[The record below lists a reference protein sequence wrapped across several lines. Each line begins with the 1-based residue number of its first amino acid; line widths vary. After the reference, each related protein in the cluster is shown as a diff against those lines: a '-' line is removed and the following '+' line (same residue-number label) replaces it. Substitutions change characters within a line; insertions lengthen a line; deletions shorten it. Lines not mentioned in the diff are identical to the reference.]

1 MRKILMIALMIF
13 VSTGQVFADQS
24 GHDFSIVEYFASN
37 ALIAQ
42 NLDTDIPALR
52 SVAVL
57 ELEGIGID
65 QTLTGTL
72 TDRLRTELYE
82 TGKYKVMAPQMM
94 NDIFTEQ
101 GFQPA
106 DSISDE
112 YMVEAGKILDVKQI
126 IGGSISLVDSIYTAF
141 SKIVDT
147 ETGEIIKTATYD
159 TQEGLD
165 NLLNVGMQDIAHKL
179 ASDDEIPEAPQ
190 QAEAKIPVKKPEE
203 PVFVKE
209 DLFATPLTGDIYEFD
224 AKSTKRAF
232 FYSLLVP
239 GAGEYYSGSKIK
251 PIVFFGIEAL
261 LWTSY
266 FIYDGKGDGKKDDYR
281 EYADEHYYW
290 WDFMQWW
297 NTLDSAAQD
306 TFSHR
311 MPWDYENNCAIL
323 DHEYYEDIGKYDQF
337 QIGWDDIGQ
346 YQYPPG
352 VQDGETVLSPHRE
365 FYLDLRKQAN
375 DFYQTA
381 NTMIMLSLGNR
392 IISAFDAAL
401 TAKKYNKGQK
411 RYSFKLKTK
420 DFGSGNVPILTC
432 TYRF

>member
-1 MRKILMIALMIF
+1 MIALLIIIIA
-13 VSTGQVFADQS
+13 GQGFSGQS
-24 GHDFSIVEYFASN
+24 GNDFSIAEYFASN

-42 NLDTDIPALR
+42 NLDAGVPALQAI
-52 SVAVL
+52 AVL

-101 GFQPA
+101 GFGLS

-112 YMVEAGKILDVKQI
+112 YMVEAGRILDVKQI
-126 IGGSISLVDSIYTAF
+126 IAGSISLVDSIYTAF

-147 ETGEIIKTATYD
+147 ETGEIIKTAVYD

-190 QAEAKIPVKKPEE
+190 QVEAKIPVKKPEE

-209 DLFATPLTGDIYEFD
+209 DLFATPLTGDIYEFE

-232 FYSLLVP
+232 FYSLMVP

-251 PIVFFGIEAL
+251 PIVFLGIEAL
-261 LWTSY
+261 LWTGY

-281 EYADEHYYW
+281 AHADTTYYW

-311 MPWDYENNCAIL
+311 MPWDDENNRPIL
-323 DHEYYEDIGKYDQF
+323 NHEYYEDIGKYDQF
-337 QIGWDDIGQ
+337 QLGWIDIDT
-346 YQYPPG
+346 YPPG
-352 VQDGETVLSPHRE
+352 VPNGEAVLSPYRE
-365 FYLDLRKQAN
+365 LYLDLRRDAN

>member
-1 MRKILMIALMIF
+1 MRKYLMLALTIF
-13 VSTGQVFADQS
+13 VFAGQAFAGQS
-24 GHDFSIVEYFASN
+24 GHDFSIAEYFASH

-42 NLDTDIPALR
+42 NLDTDIPALQ

-57 ELEGIGID
+57 ELEGKGID
-65 QTLTGTL
+65 QTIASTL

-82 TGKYKVMAPQMM
+82 TGKYQVMAPKMM
-94 NDIFTEQ
+94 NDIFAELD
-101 GFQPA
+101 FQLA

-112 YMVEAGKILDVKQI
+112 YIIETGKLLDVKQI
-126 IGGSISLVDSIYTAF
+126 ISGSIILVDSIYTVS
-141 SKIVDT
+141 SKIINI
-147 ETGEIIKTATYD
+147 ETGEIIKTAVYD
-159 TQEGLD
+159 TREGLD

-203 PVFVKE
+203 SVFVKE
-209 DLFATPLTGDIYEFD
+209 DLFAAPMTDDIYEFEP
-224 AKSTKRAF
+224 KSTKRAF
-232 FYSLLVP
+232 FYSLMMP
-239 GAGEYYSGSKIK
+239 GTGEYYSGSRIK
-251 PIVFFGIEAL
+251 PIVFVGIEAL
-261 LWTSY
+261 LWTGY
-266 FIYDGKGDGKKDDYR
+266 FIYDGKGDNKTDEYR
-281 EYADEHYYW
+281 EYADAHYYW

-311 MPWDYENNCAIL
+311 MPWDDENNRPIL

-337 QIGWDDIGQ
+337 QLGWIDID
-346 YQYPPG
+346 QYPPG
-352 VQDGETVLSPHRE
+352 VPGGEAVLSPFRE
-365 FYLDLRKQAN
+365 AYLDLRREAN

>member
-1 MRKILMIALMIF
+1 
-13 VSTGQVFADQS
+13 
-24 GHDFSIVEYFASN
+24 
-37 ALIAQ
+37 
-42 NLDTDIPALR
+42 
-52 SVAVL
+52 
-57 ELEGIGID
+57 
-65 QTLTGTL
+65 
-72 TDRLRTELYE
+72 
-82 TGKYKVMAPQMM
+82 
-94 NDIFTEQ
+94 
-101 GFQPA
+101 
-106 DSISDE
+106 
-112 YMVEAGKILDVKQI
+112 
-126 IGGSISLVDSIYTAF
+126 
-141 SKIVDT
+141 
-147 ETGEIIKTATYD
+147 
-159 TQEGLD
+159 
-165 NLLNVGMQDIAHKL
+165 
-179 ASDDEIPEAPQ
+179 
-190 QAEAKIPVKKPEE
+190 
-203 PVFVKE
+203 
-209 DLFATPLTGDIYEFD
+209 
-224 AKSTKRAF
+224 
-232 FYSLLVP
+232 LLVP

-251 PIVFFGIEAL
+251 PIVFLGIEAL
-261 LWTSY
+261 LWTGY